1 MNVIEETNLLDNMR
15 KNTLMLVTMTVLLT
29 AGTGLV
35 VVNED
40 YASIYYYVIPMIL
53 AFLTY
58 FLFQKLWKKPHLLP
72 YILITLMYAS
82 SLTSVLVK
90 GGNLNNIFIVLLLS
104 VFSAIQLK
112 RRIFF
117 LGYSVGLAVLV
128 LNSFSTSDEAVQS
141 LIGISFLSYFLI
153 GIVFLVVISL
163 TTAQSKKIEDFL
175 LQSTEEAK
183 RKEEQKLQL
192 EQDVTAV
199 IENISE
205 VNQTLQLNVSSQ
217 NEMAVAI
224 NEISIGSQSQS
235 DQISSIIKN
244 TQGTMKNVEEV
255 YNKSTDLYNESI
267 QAKEFTENGK
277 VKITELNNNNAEL
290 IKVITNLNQTFTE
303 LTNKIVETNQFA
315 GSIKDITEQ
324 TNLLALNASIE
335 AARAG
340 DAGKGFAVVA
350 NEIRKLA
357 EVTSQT
363 TEKITKNLS
372 ELNASNKQAITQMEE
387 SRKNIDRGIGVSNDV
402 TSYFHQLSGTM
413 EKLSEELKHFT
424 VLADKVKTQT
434 SIVEN
439 STNDFAVII
448 EEATASLEEMNATVD
463 NLTASNHDVSKIMDQ
478 TVKRTLAIKESF
490 SLIN

>member
-15 KNTLMLVTMTVLLT
+15 KNTLMLITMLILLT
-29 AGTGLV
+29 AGLGLV
-35 VVNED
+35 IVNEE
-40 YASIYYYVIPMIL
+40 YASIYYYIIPMVL
-53 AFLTY
+53 AFIAY
-58 FLFQKLWKKPHLLP
+58 FLLQKFWSKPEILP
-72 YILITLMYAS
+72 YILIALVYSS
-82 SLTSVLVK
+82 SLSSVLIK
-90 GGNLNNIFIVLLLS
+90 GSNLNNIIIVLLLS

-117 LGYSVGLAVLV
+117 LGYIIGLIVL
-128 LNSFSTSDEAVQS
+128 LINNLSTNDATIQS
-141 LIGISFLSYFLI
+141 LIGISFLSYLLI

-163 TTAQSKKIEDFL
+163 TATQSKKIEEYL
-175 LQSTEEAK
+175 LNSTEEAK
-183 RKEEQKLQL
+183 QKEEQKLKL
-192 EQDVTAV
+192 EQNVSAI

-205 VNQTLQLNVSSQ
+205 VNKSLQSNVSSQ

-235 DQISSIIKN
+235 DQISSI
-244 TQGTMKNVEEV
+244 TQSTQETMKNVEEV
-255 YNKSTDLYNESI
+255 YNKSTDLYNESKL
-267 QAKEFTENGK
+267 AKEFTETGK
-277 VKITELNNNNAEL
+277 VKISELNNNNKEL
-290 IKVITNLNQTFTE
+290 IQVINNLNQTFTE
-303 LTNKIVETNQFA
+303 LTNKIAETNQFA

-363 TEKITKNLS
+363 TEKITRNLA
-372 ELNASNKQAITQMEE
+372 ELNSSNKQAITQMDA
-387 SRKNIDRGIGVSNDV
+387 SQKNIDKGVQVSNDV
-402 TSYFHQLSGTM
+402 TSYFNQLSDTM
-413 EKLSEELKHFT
+413 EKLSEELNHFT

-434 SIVEN
+434 SNVEN

-463 NLTASNHDVSKIMDQ
+463 NLTASNHELSKIMDQ
-478 TVKRTLAIKESF
+478 TVKRTLAIKENF
-490 SLIN
+490 S